1 MGGFEMELKYELRNG
16 WKVINDMNNMENVM
30 AYSDEYM
37 DFLNKGKTERQC
49 VKEIENLAIKKG
61 FKKIEEVSE
70 VKPGDKIYCIN
81 RNKNIALFIIGKQD
95 IEKGLKIIGSHIDSP
110 RLDLKPNPLY
120 EDDNMGYFKT
130 HYYGGIKK
138 YQWVTIPLALYGV
151 VVLNDGSSVE
161 ISIGDEEDAPVFC
174 VTDLLP
180 HLAAKQKQKTLA
192 DGIEGEDLN
201 VLIGSIPNED
211 SEKDKVKQNILN
223 LLNSKYNLT
232 EEDFISAEIEVVPAG
247 KARNVGF
254 DKSMILSYGHDDRVC
269 SFAAVKAI
277 LDTENPEYT
286 VSAFCADKEETGSN
300 GNTGMHSRFY
310 ENTVAELIN
319 LQTTYSDLKLRRA
332 FSNSKV
338 LSADVNAGYDPNYSS
353 VYEKN
358 NSCHVGCGVCISKYT
373 GSRGKSGTSDA
384 NAEFVGE
391 IRKIFNDENVVWQ
404 SGELGK
410 VDEGGGGTIA
420 YILANYNAQV
430 LDCGVG
436 VLSMHAPYEIISK
449 ADIFEMY
456 RGYKAFFNK

>member
-1 MGGFEMELKYELRNG
+1 MNLKYELRNG
-16 WKVINDMNNMENVM
+16 WKVINEMNNIDAVM
-30 AYSDEYM
+30 KYSDEYM
-37 DFLNKGKTERQC
+37 DFLNKGKTERKC
-49 VKEIENLAIKKG
+49 DKEIEKMAIEKG
-61 FKKIEEVSE
+61 FKSILDIEKVS
-70 VKPGDKIYCIN
+70 PGDKIYAIN
-81 RNKNIALFIIGKQD
+81 KDKNIALFIIGKQD
-95 IEKGLKIIGSHIDSP
+95 IEKGLRIIGSHIDSP

-138 YQWVTIPLALYGV
+138 YQWVTIPLAMYGV
-151 VVLNDGSSVE
+151 VILRDGSKVE
-161 ISIGDEEDAPVFC
+161 INIGDEENDPVFC

-180 HLAAKQKQKTLA
+180 HLAAKQRQKTLEK
-192 DGIEGEDLN
+192 GIEGEDLN
-201 VLIGSIPNED
+201 LLIGSIPDED
-211 SEKDKVKQNILN
+211 QEKDKVKMNILN
-223 LLNSKYNLT
+223 ILNSKYNLV
-232 EEDFISAEIEVVPAG
+232 EEDFISAEIEIVPAG
-247 KARNVGF
+247 KAKNLGF
-254 DKSMILSYGHDDRVC
+254 DSSMILSYGHDDRVC
-269 SFAAVKAI
+269 SFAGVKAI
-277 LDTENPEYT
+277 LETENPEYT
-286 VSAFCADKEETGSN
+286 ASILCADKEETGSN

-319 LQTTYSDLKLRRA
+319 MQTDYSDLKIRRA

-358 NSCHVGCGVCISKYT
+358 NSCHIGYGVCISKYT
-373 GSRGKSGTSDA
+373 GARGKSGTSDA

-391 IRKIFNDENVVWQ
+391 IRSIFNEANVVWQ

-420 YILANYNAQV
+420 YILANYDAQV

-456 RGYKAFFNK
+456 RGYKAFLNK

>member
-1 MGGFEMELKYELRNG
+1 MNLKYELKNG
-16 WKVINDMNNMENVM
+16 WKVINEMNNMDAAM
-30 AYSDEYM
+30 KYADEYI

-49 VKEIENLAIKKG
+49 VKEIKKLAIENG
-61 FKKIEEVSE
+61 FKSIADIEKIEA
-70 VKPGDKIYCIN
+70 GDKIYAIN
-81 RNKNIALFIIGKQD
+81 KEKNIALFVIGKQD
-95 IEKGLKIIGSHIDSP
+95 IENGLRIIGSHIDSP

-138 YQWVTIPLALYGV
+138 YQWVTIPLAMYGV
-151 VVLNDGSSVE
+151 VILNDGSKVE
-161 ISIGDEEDAPVFC
+161 INIGDEENDPVFC

-180 HLAAKQKQKTLA
+180 HLAGKQRQKTLET
-192 DGIEGEDLN
+192 GIEGEDLN
-201 VLIGSIPNED
+201 LLIGSIPDENQEN
-211 SEKDKVKQNILN
+211 DKVKINILS
-223 LLNSKYNLT
+223 LLNTKYNLV
-232 EEDFISAEIEVVPAG
+232 EEDFISAEIEIVPAG
-247 KARNVGF
+247 KARNLGF
-254 DKSMILSYGHDDRVC
+254 DSSMILSYGHDDRVC
-269 SFAAVKAI
+269 SFAGVKAV
-277 LDTENPEYT
+277 LETENPEYT
-286 VSAFCADKEETGSN
+286 ASVLCADKEETGSN

-319 LQTTYSDLKLRRA
+319 MQTTYSDLKIRRA

-338 LSADVNAGYDPNYSS
+338 LSGDVNAGYDPNYAS

-358 NSCHVGCGVCISKYT
+358 NSCHIGCGVCISKYT
-373 GSRGKSGTSDA
+373 GARGKSGTSDA

-391 IRKIFNDENVVWQ
+391 IRNIFNKSNVVWQ

-420 YILANYNAQV
+420 YILANYDAQV

-456 RGYKAFFNK
+456 RGYKAFLNK

>member
-1 MGGFEMELKYELRNG
+1 MELKYELRNG
-16 WKVINDMNNMENVM
+16 WKVIDEMDNMKNAM
-30 AYSDEYM
+30 QYSDEYM
-37 DFLNKGKTERQC
+37 DFLNKGKTERRC
-49 VKEIENLAIKKG
+49 VKEIERLAIEGG
-61 FKKIEEVSE
+61 FKPLEEFSE

-81 RNKNIALFIIGKQD
+81 RNKNIALFIIGKKD
-95 IEKGLKIIGSHIDSP
+95 IEKGLRIIGSHIDSP

-120 EDDNMGYFKT
+120 EDDSMGYFKT

-151 VVLNDGSSVE
+151 VVLEDGSSVE
-161 ISIGDEEDAPVFC
+161 INIGDEENDPVFC

-201 VLIGSIPNED
+201 VLIGSIPDEKE
-211 SEKDKVKQNILN
+211 EKDKVKANILK
-223 LLNSKYNLT
+223 LLNSKYNLV

-254 DKSMILSYGHDDRVC
+254 DSSMILSYGHDDRVC

-286 VSAFCADKEETGSN
+286 VSAFCADKEETGSE

-319 LQTTYSDLKLRRA
+319 LQTIYSDLKLRRA

-338 LSADVNAGYDPNYSS
+338 LSADVNAGYDPNYPS

-373 GSRGKSGTSDA
+373 GARGKSGTSDA

-391 IRKIFNDENVVWQ
+391 IRSIFNEANVAWQ

>member
-1 MGGFEMELKYELRNG
+1 MELKYELRNG

-161 ISIGDEEDAPVFC
+161 ISIGDEEDDPVFC

-373 GSRGKSGTSDA
+373 GSRGKSGTSVA

>member
-1 MGGFEMELKYELRNG
+1 MELKYELRNG

-161 ISIGDEEDAPVFC
+161 ISIGDEEDDPVFC

-319 LQTTYSDLKLRRA
+319 LQTIYSDLKLRRA